1 VREMGRREVITLL
14 GGAAAGWPVAARAQQ
29 PTKPIVGVLFPGWP
43 GALTHLIVAFRR
55 GLNEMGFVEGQ
66 NIMIEY
72 RFAEGQSDRLL
83 DLAADL
89 VRQKVKVLVTATS
102 VAAQSAKAT
111 TSTIPVLFSVPDDPV
126 KHGLVASLNR
136 PGGNMTGVNYFALEI
151 GTKSLGLVREL
162 IPSLLRVGVLVNP
175 NNSAFVET
183 YVRDVTG
190 AASEAAVEI
199 HFVEARN
206 GREIEQA
213 FATLVQKKVGALL
226 TMPDPIFFLRRIQI
240 ATLAARH
247 AMPSVYGYR
256 EFADAGGLMSYGAS
270 LSDAHHQVGIYAGRI
285 LKGAKPADLP
295 VIQSTKFELVI
306 NLNTARALGLTMPAS
321 LLAIADEVIE

>member
-1 VREMGRREVITLL
+1 MRRRQFITLL
-14 GGAAAGWPVAARAQQ
+14 GGAAAWPLAAGAQQ
-29 PTKPIVGVLFPGWP
+29 AAKPVVGVLFPGWP
-43 GALTHLIVAFRR
+43 AALTHLIVAFRQ
-55 GLNEMGFVEGQ
+55 GLNETGFVEGQ
-66 NIMIEY
+66 NVTIEY
-72 RFAEGQSDRLL
+72 RFAEGQSDRLH

-102 VAAQSAKAT
+102 VAAQSAKAVT
-111 TSTIPVLFSVPDDPV
+111 TMIPVLFSVPDDPV
-126 KHGLVASLNR
+126 RLGLVASLNR

-151 GTKSLGLVREL
+151 GTKTLGLLREL
-162 IPSLLRVGVLVNP
+162 VPALARVGVLVNP
-175 NNSAFVET
+175 NNSAFIET

-190 AASEAAVEI
+190 AASNAGVEMDL
-199 HFVEARN
+199 VEARN
-206 GREIEQA
+206 GREIEEA
-213 FATLVQKKVGALL
+213 FATIVQNKVGAFLA
-226 TMPDPIFFLRRIQI
+226 MPDPIFFLRRIQI

-247 AMPSVYGYR
+247 AIPAVYGYR

-295 VIQSTKFELVI
+295 VMQSTKFELVI
-306 NLNTARALGLTMPAS
+306 NLNTARALGLTVPAS